1 MFKFITTCAMIA
13 VASTRSAPKNT
24 NKDSVPR
31 EDAVNPLTG
40 DFLTGFESGIF
51 LRDKPDQIKE
61 YSCPKAEVKMEEF
74 KKVRKMVPAMTQM
87 ITLMKDDDE
96 EMKNMLASLNIFV
109 DHLDELIGVFD
120 PGYTGGDFCAGLTFG
135 AAGSNLLFKMASM
148 IISTHIE
155 MVQAGKHVHQVKN
168 K

>member
-1 MFKFITTCAMIA
+1 M
-13 VASTRSAPKNT
+13 
-24 NKDSVPR
+24 
-31 EDAVNPLTG
+31 
-40 DFLTGFESGIF
+40 
-51 LRDKPDQIKE
+51 RDKPDQIKE